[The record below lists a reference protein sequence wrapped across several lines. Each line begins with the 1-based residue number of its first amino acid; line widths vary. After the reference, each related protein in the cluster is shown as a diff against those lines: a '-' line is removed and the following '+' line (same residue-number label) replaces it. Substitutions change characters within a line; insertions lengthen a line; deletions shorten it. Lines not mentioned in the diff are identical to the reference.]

1 MSKPS
6 LNITGQHE
14 GPPSVD
20 DLIALFKKLT
30 GREPDPADVA
40 DLRKAEK
47 PR

>member
-1 MSKPS
+1 MFKPR
-6 LNITGQHE
+6 LILTGQHE

-30 GREPDPADVA
+30 GREPDPADIA

-47 PR
+47 P